1 MTARIAPLVLVVIG
15 IAAAS
20 ACRARVAPATP
31 RADLIVLLADP
42 EDGGLGA
49 ATVTTPGGRV
59 ELTRAGDATR
69 VVAGRAPGTPA
80 RMPND
85 EIQRRF
91 GEAMASRPPA
101 PRKFL
106 LYFETGGD
114 SLTAESRALVPEI
127 VTFVRNRPSPDV
139 TVIGHTD
146 TTDDATSNINL
157 GMRRAY
163 LVRDFLVNAGLDA
176 SQLDTASHGE
186 ADLLVPTPDNTPE
199 AKNRRVE
206 VTVR

>member
-1 MTARIAPLVLVVIG
+1 MTARIVPLILVVTG
-15 IAAAS
+15 VGAGS
-20 ACRARVAPATP
+20 GCRPRVAPATP

-59 ELTRAGDATR
+59 ELTRVGDATR
-69 VVAGRAPGTPA
+69 VVAGRAPGAPA
-80 RMPND
+80 PMTDD
-85 EIQRRF
+85 EVRRRF

-101 PRKFL
+101 PRKFV
-106 LYFETGGD
+106 LYFETGGET
-114 SLTAESRALVPEI
+114 LTAESQALVPEI
-127 VTFVRNRPSPDV
+127 VAFVRARPSPDV

-163 LVRDFLVNAGLDA
+163 LVRDILVGAGLDA
-176 SQLDTASHGE
+176 SQLDAASHGE